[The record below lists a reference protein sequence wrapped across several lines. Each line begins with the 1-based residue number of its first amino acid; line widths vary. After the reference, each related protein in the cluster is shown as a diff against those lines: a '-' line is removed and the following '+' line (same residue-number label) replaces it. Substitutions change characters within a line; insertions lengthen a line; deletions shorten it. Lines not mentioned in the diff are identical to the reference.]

1 MCVLPNNIVH
11 QKFFLV
17 LWFWYLVVVVATL
30 GHQLYRLALLL
41 LPPLRSTIT
50 MQLWAGQQSAS
61 HFQQHLLDWDMG
73 YMLGVGREPHLP
85 PPAVPPSSLC
95 P

>member
-1 MCVLPNNIVH
+1 MLPNNIVH

-17 LWFWYLVVVVATL
+17 LWLWYLVVVVATV

-61 HFQQHLLDWDMG
+61 HFLQALSLARPG
-73 YMLGVGREPHLP
+73 YMFAESPTF
-85 PPAVPPSSLC
+85 PPAVPQSSLC

>member
-41 LPPLRSTIT
+41 LPALLLL
-50 MQLWAGQQSAS
+50 QLGCC
-61 HFQQHLLDWDMG
+61 L
-73 YMLGVGREPHLP
+73 
-85 PPAVPPSSLC
+85 
-95 P
+95 

>member
-1 MCVLPNNIVH
+1 MQAVCVLPNNIVH

-17 LWFWYLVVVVATL
+17 LWFWYLVVVVATV

-61 HFQQHLLDWDMG
+61 HT
-73 YMLGVGREPHLP
+73 
-85 PPAVPPSSLC
+85 SCKSC
-95 P
+95 